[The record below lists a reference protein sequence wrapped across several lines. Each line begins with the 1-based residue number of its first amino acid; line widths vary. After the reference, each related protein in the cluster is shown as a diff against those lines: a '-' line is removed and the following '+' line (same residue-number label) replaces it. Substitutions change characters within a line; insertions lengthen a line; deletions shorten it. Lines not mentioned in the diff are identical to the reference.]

1 MKIKQDPQRDLTDA
15 ERLFMQYVLMSIPTA
30 AADELKL
37 SLAQGQ
43 WQRVIE
49 IISAATQDTVNTYR
63 VLADL
68 FETIDESEK
77 EVAQVKFTVEPVS
90 SVTLGTKL

>member
-1 MKIKQDPQRDLTDA
+1 
-15 ERLFMQYVLMSIPTA
+15 MQYVLMSIPAEA
-30 AADELKL
+30 AEELKH
-37 SLAQGQ
+37 SLNTGA
-43 WQRVIE
+43 WPRVLQ
-49 IISAATQDTVNTYR
+49 IIAGATQDTVNTYR

-77 EVAQVKFTVEPVS
+77 EVAEVKFTVEPVS